1 MSVPVFFRN
10 HLSGEVPMNTL
21 TSFLQS
27 SLAADRSDILPFV
40 WIGDENQAVCINPNS
55 AKVFAILRHDGF
67 RKYYPTLYVSIPTA
81 LHLLSQ
87 RAAFGLRL
95 RNFSR
100 CAVEVFRLKCQSM
113 SQAQETIDELL
124 TDLRI
129 N

>member
-1 MSVPVFFRN
+1 
-10 HLSGEVPMNTL
+10 MNTL
-21 TSFLQS
+21 TSFLQLS
-27 SLAADRSDILPFV
+27 PVAEHGDILPFI

-55 AKVFAILRHDGF
+55 AKVYAILRHDGF

-81 LHLLSQ
+81 LRLHSQ

-95 RNFSR
+95 RIFSP
-100 CAVEVFRLKCQSM
+100 CTVEVFRLKCRSM
-113 SQAQETIDELL
+113 AQAQECIDELL